1 MTRLSQLLARLP
13 TRTQNAPLPGR
24 YSDSGNRELYNHC
37 AYTYGVNNTWIA
49 FIDADEFFDTPNNET
64 IEEILRDLEE
74 TQPKAGALGVN
85 WQMHSSNHQLYHA
98 ESVRKTFLEC
108 IFDDPEHNGE
118 EGGNKH
124 VKSIVRVDAYS
135 SPSKCPSAYL
145 PTYFVNGLFLHTPTI
160 S

>member
-1 MTRLSQLLARLP
+1 M
-13 TRTQNAPLPGR
+13 
-24 YSDSGNRELYNHC
+24 
-37 AYTYGVNNTWIA
+37 NNTWIA
-49 FIDADEFFDTPNNET
+49 FIDADEFFDTPGNET
-64 IEEILRDLEE
+64 IEEILRELEE
-74 TQPKAGALGVN
+74 TRPEAGALGVN

-135 SPSKCPSAYL
+135 NPSKHLPTYL
-145 PTYFVNGLFLHTPTI
+145 PTYLSTYLPTLSTTRLSTPTI
-160 S
+160 PWKQPSCMIASGKQNKQR